1 MTYGSALVALADPT
15 RRAVFDRLRRGRRSV
30 AEIAGGLPVSRPAV
44 SQHLRALKDARL
56 VRFERRGTQN
66 LYAVNPAGLAA
77 LRAYLDSFWDDVLAQ
92 FALAAEAMEG
102 GDDAKGKRRRPG
114 AGAKDRPRQGKR

>member
-1 MTYGSALVALADPT
+1 MTYGDALIALADPT
-15 RRAVFDRLRRGRRSV
+15 RRAVFDRLRRGPRSV
-30 AEIAGGLPVSRPAV
+30 AEIAAGLPVSRPAV

-56 VRFERRGTQN
+56 VHFERQGTQN

-92 FALAAEAMEG
+92 FALAAEEMEG
-102 GDDAKGKRRRPG
+102 EAHAKRRRRYDRT
-114 AGAKDRPRQGKR
+114 GAKGRPRQGKR

>member
-1 MTYGSALVALADPT
+1 MTYGSALAALADPT
-15 RRAVFDRLRRGRRSV
+15 RRAVFDRLRRGPRSV

-56 VRFERRGTQN
+56 VRFERHGTQN

-92 FALAAEAMEG
+92 FALAAEEMEG
-102 GDDAKGKRRRPG
+102 GEDAKRKRRRPG
-114 AGAKDRPRQGKR
+114 AGAKSRPRQGKR